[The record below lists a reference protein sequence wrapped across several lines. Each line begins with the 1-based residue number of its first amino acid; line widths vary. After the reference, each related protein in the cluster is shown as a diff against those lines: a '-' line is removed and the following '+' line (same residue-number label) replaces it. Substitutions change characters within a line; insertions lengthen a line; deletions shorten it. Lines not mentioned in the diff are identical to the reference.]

1 MAAWLALIDPIARL
15 LDKVIPDPEARAAA
29 KLELAKEEN
38 QAAFQEI
45 QVSIS
50 AILAEAQSIDPWTS
64 RARPTFLYVIY
75 VLMLAS
81 LPMAIVHVVSPSTAN
96 GLIQGFHGWLS
107 AIPDSYLQLFGIGYL
122 GYTGGRTWEKIK
134 GVAK

>member
-45 QVSIS
+45 EVSIS
-50 AILAEAQSIDPWTS
+50 AILAEAQSVDPWTS

-81 LPMAIVHVVSPSTAN
+81 LPMAVVHVISPSTAN

-134 GVAK
+134 GVAR